1 MEVLLYFAYDK
12 VYNNLIKN
20 MFLETE
26 DKENKKS
33 EIMDITNDND
43 QDVYIFFNI

>member
-1 MEVLLYFAYDK
+1 MLLG
-12 VYNNLIKN
+12 
-20 MFLETE
+20 TE

-43 QDVYIFFNI
+43 QDV